1 MNENLPDRVANPGSQ
16 AGPGASQNDRK
27 DISPVAGDPFR
38 QALLAIPVA
47 DHEEDLFLRDPGL
60 PRVVEL

>member
-1 MNENLPDRVANPGSQ
+1 
-16 AGPGASQNDRK
+16 
-27 DISPVAGDPFR
+27 VAGDPFR

>member
-1 MNENLPDRVANPGSQ
+1 VAPDV
-16 AGPGASQNDRK
+16 SQNDRK